1 MNMNGIMHGQ
11 RCLLVN
17 YVITIDKQ
25 FYSCTEE
32 VIKSN
37 RMTHFKTK
45 FYPIDSAKIF
55 YYK

>member
-25 FYSCTEE
+25 FYSCTKE

-37 RMTHFKTK
+37 RMTYFKTK

-55 YYK
+55 Y